1 MIREGHEEVSFF
13 YGIEIERTPAYGKK
27 TLFVVGVQPEDD
39 IAQHI
44 NGCEH
49 IYFGANMS
57 FPNPD
62 VNDANTWDQW
72 QDMIT
77 PFLRAGYLCS
87 LDIDVRSVEGLL
99 ECGLTE
105 YHNFIPVISVK
116 IPYLQQLGYNATV
129 KIDDKDFDATNPGVW
144 CHSLHALT
152 NPANFTSWREY
163 TKDSVL

>member
-57 FPNPD
+57 FPNPN

-77 PFLRAGYLCS
+77 PFMRAGYLCS
-87 LDIDVRSVEGLL
+87 LDIDVRCVEGLL

-105 YHNFIPVISVK
+105 YHNFIPMISVK

-129 KIDDKDFDATNPGVW
+129 KIDDKNFNATNPGVW
-144 CHSLHALT
+144 CHSLYSLT